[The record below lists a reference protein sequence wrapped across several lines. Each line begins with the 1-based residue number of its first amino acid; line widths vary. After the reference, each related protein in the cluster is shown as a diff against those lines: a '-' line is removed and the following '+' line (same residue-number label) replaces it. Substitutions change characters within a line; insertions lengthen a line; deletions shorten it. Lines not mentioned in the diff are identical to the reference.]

1 MEKKRATTI
10 GFAAIILWSTMV
22 GLIRGVSEGLG
33 AVGGAAMIYSLS
45 GLLLIFTVGFPNLRQ
60 IPRRYLLA
68 GSVLF
73 VSYEICLA
81 LSLGYA
87 ASRQQAIEV
96 GMVNYL
102 WPSLTILF
110 AILFNGQK
118 SGWLVIPGLILA
130 LLGVGWVLGGEHGL
144 QPDEIISNVISSP
157 LSYLLA
163 FVGAFIWAAY
173 CTVTAKYARGKN
185 AITLFV
191 LLTALTLWLK
201 FLASDQ
207 PPMLFSWPVVIADD
221 GLRGAGAGLRGVE
234 RWHPARQ
241 RQPAGGGLLLHAGAL
256 LCAGGDPA
264 ECDPVVVLLAGAGMV
279 CLGSLLCWYATRR

>member
-60 IPRRYLLA
+60 IPRRYQLA

-118 SGWLVIPGLILA
+118 SSWLVIPGLILA
-130 LLGVGWVLGGEHGL
+130 LLGVGWVVVALGM
-144 QPDEIISNVISSP
+144 
-157 LSYLLA
+157 
-163 FVGAFIWAAY
+163 GA
-173 CTVTAKYARGKN
+173 
-185 AITLFV
+185 
-191 LLTALTLWLK
+191 
-201 FLASDQ
+201 
-207 PPMLFSWPVVIADD
+207 
-221 GLRGAGAGLRGVE
+221 
-234 RWHPARQ
+234 
-241 RQPAGGGLLLHAGAL
+241 
-256 LCAGGDPA
+256 
-264 ECDPVVVLLAGAGMV
+264 
-279 CLGSLLCWYATRR
+279 SLLVTFSSVRALGRLPALDEAPSGGYTEQSLDS

>member
-1 MEKKRATTI
+1 MEKREPRPSASPP
-10 GFAAIILWSTMV
+10 FILWSTMV

-130 LLGVGWVLGGEHGL
+130 LLGVGW
-144 QPDEIISNVISSP
+144 S
-157 LSYLLA
+157 
-163 FVGAFIWAAY
+163 VGW
-173 CTVTAKYARGKN
+173 
-185 AITLFV
+185 
-191 LLTALTLWLK
+191 
-201 FLASDQ
+201 
-207 PPMLFSWPVVIADD
+207 
-221 GLRGAGAGLRGVE
+221 
-234 RWHPARQ
+234 
-241 RQPAGGGLLLHAGAL
+241 
-256 LCAGGDPA
+256 
-264 ECDPVVVLLAGAGMV
+264 
-279 CLGSLLCWYATRR
+279 

>member
-45 GLLLIFTVGFPNLRQ
+45 GLLLIFTIGFPNLRQ
-60 IPRRYLLA
+60 IPRLYLLA

-102 WPSLTILF
+102 WPSPMRLSVTSFPARL
-110 AILFNGQK
+110 AIC
-118 SGWLVIPGLILA
+118 W
-130 LLGVGWVLGGEHGL
+130 
-144 QPDEIISNVISSP
+144 P
-157 LSYLLA
+157 LSGRSSGLP
-163 FVGAFIWAAY
+163 
-173 CTVTAKYARGKN
+173 TAR
-185 AITLFV
+185 
-191 LLTALTLWLK
+191 
-201 FLASDQ
+201 
-207 PPMLFSWPVVIADD
+207 
-221 GLRGAGAGLRGVE
+221 
-234 RWHPARQ
+234 
-241 RQPAGGGLLLHAGAL
+241 
-256 LCAGGDPA
+256 
-264 ECDPVVVLLAGAGMV
+264 
-279 CLGSLLCWYATRR
+279 